1 MRDLEGLVAA
11 LDLDV
16 NAIGICHACLSFV
29 SFPLDDGDEREAK
42 RQARTMTPRLW
53 EEGLD
58 KTALNAVR
66 KACSDGVPGAE
77 PALAELER
85 NGGRSGVAR
94 AIVLS
99 LAADLARQT
108 RIEMAKLE
116 RLRQSAEWN

>member
-1 MRDLEGLVAA
+1 MRDLEALVAA

-42 RQARTMTPRLW
+42 RQARTMTPWLW

-58 KTALNAVR
+58 KTVLDAMR
-66 KACSDGVPGAE
+66 KACGDGVPGAE
-77 PALAELER
+77 PALSELER
-85 NGGRSGVAR
+85 KGGRSAVAR

-108 RIEMAKLE
+108 RIELAALD
-116 RLRQSAEWN
+116 RLRSAAEWN